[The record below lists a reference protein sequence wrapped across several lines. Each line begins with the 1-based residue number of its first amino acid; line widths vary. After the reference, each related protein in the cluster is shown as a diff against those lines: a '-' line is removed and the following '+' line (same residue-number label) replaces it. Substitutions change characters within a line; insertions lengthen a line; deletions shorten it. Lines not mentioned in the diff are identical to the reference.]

1 MKTTTAAGGR
11 SFPQRV
17 LLPVLCTA
25 LFLCT
30 LPIGA
35 ENVESALARSRYSE
49 TQKDTIIL
57 LFTQA
62 EDSGIPAAL
71 LLPKLEEG
79 IAKGVPASKMVQA
92 LRRELQYLERAR
104 ALLRQSPVEEYWF
117 SDTAFWARTA
127 NLLAVGVSD
136 GEIERL
142 IQLCTRHPQG
152 YRPATYLYVA
162 IQDWGLDRE
171 PAFDLIGSLLA
182 SSIPPDSYLGV
193 LDLLAGGRRRRIPPE
208 ELVQRIRENLEQA
221 TSIKEL
227 EKWIY

>member
-1 MKTTTAAGGR
+1 M
-11 SFPQRV
+11 SFPQRFMIR
-17 LLPVLCTA
+17 VLCTA
-25 LFLCT
+25 LLLCA

-35 ENVESALARSRYSE
+35 QSVESALARSRYSE
-49 TQKDTIIL
+49 AQKDTIIH

-62 EDSGIPAAL
+62 EDSGIPAGL

-79 IAKGVPASKMVQA
+79 IAKGVPASRMVQA
-92 LRRELQYLERAR
+92 LRRELQHLEQAR
-104 ALLRQSPVEEYWF
+104 ALLLQSSAEKYWL

-127 NLLAVGVSD
+127 NLVAVGVSD

-142 IQLCTRHPQG
+142 IELCTRHPEG

-182 SSIPPDSYLGV
+182 SSIPPDSYMGV

-208 ELVQRIRENLEQA
+208 ELVQRIRENLEHV
-221 TSIKEL
+221 TSIKDL